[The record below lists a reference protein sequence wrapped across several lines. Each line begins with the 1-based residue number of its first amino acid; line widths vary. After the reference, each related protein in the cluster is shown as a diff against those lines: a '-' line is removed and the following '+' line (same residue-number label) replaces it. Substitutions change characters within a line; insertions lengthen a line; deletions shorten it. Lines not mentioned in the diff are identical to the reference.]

1 MFQNIAEE
9 EKVEKL
15 ISDDVNKDKTKFKDI
30 VKKLFTKQ
38 NILVYIISFML
49 STVSTVNGMAP
60 FGLAIFA
67 AALSNGLPAGIIFLI
82 SFAGM
87 LIGNGAGEA
96 LNFLFTALVFTG
108 MVLIFKPWYE
118 EEYKSERRK
127 LGKYVLISV
136 IGVQI
141 IQILFRGFLL
151 YDLFF
156 GLTLGVVTYIF
167 YKIFSNS
174 LIAISE
180 YGVKRAFTVEEVVGA
195 SLMLAIAVTAFGDFE
210 ILGFEIKTVLCILIV
225 LVLGWKQGILI
236 GATSGI
242 TIGAVLGVICDSPQI
257 LIASFALSRNDCR
270 IFKQIWKDTEL
281 FLDLFVE
288 M

>member
-9 EKVEKL
+9 EKIEKVIQEDVKQEKL
-15 ISDDVNKDKTKFKDI
+15 KLKDVL
-30 VKKLFTKQ
+30 KKLFTKQ

-67 AALSNGLPAGIIFLI
+67 AVLSNGLPAGVVFII
-82 SFAGM
+82 SFLGI
-87 LIGNGAGEA
+87 LIGNGAGEG
-96 LNFLFTALVFTG
+96 LTFLFTALVLTC

-136 IGVQI
+136 IIVQLV
-141 IQILFRGFLL
+141 QILFRGFLL
-151 YDLFF
+151 YDLFW
-156 GLTLGVVTYIF
+156 GLTLSVITYIF

-180 YGVKRAFTVEEVVGA
+180 YGITKAFTVEEVVGA
-195 SLMLAIAVTAFGDFE
+195 SLMISIAI
-210 ILGFEIKTVLCILIV
+210 
-225 LVLGWKQGILI
+225 
-236 GATSGI
+236 TSFRRF
-242 TIGAVLGVICDSPQI
+242 SN
-257 LIASFALSRNDCR
+257 FR
-270 IFKQIWKDTEL
+270 F
-281 FLDLFVE
+281 
-288 M
+288 